1 MAKSTLHCSFCG
13 KNRDEVKILIAGQE
27 GHICEGCVEHA
38 KEIVLQE
45 VISKEASNSGYKL
58 KVKKPIDLK
67 KSLDEYVI
75 GQDDAK
81 KILSVAVYNHY
92 KRLNQTAEKTKRAK
106 KDEELEE
113 VEIEKSNVIMVGE
126 TGTGK
131 TLLAFGECAVEWRTK
146 LMLLKLL
153 QKEYIL
159 INWAT
164 HQACLFVFNV

>member
-81 KILSVAVYNHY
+81 KYY
-92 KRLNQTAEKTKRAK
+92 Q
-106 KDEELEE
+106 
-113 VEIEKSNVIMVGE
+113 
-126 TGTGK
+126 
-131 TLLAFGECAVEWRTK
+131 
-146 LMLLKLL
+146 L
-153 QKEYIL
+153 QYTTT
-159 INWAT
+159 INA
-164 HQACLFVFNV
+164 